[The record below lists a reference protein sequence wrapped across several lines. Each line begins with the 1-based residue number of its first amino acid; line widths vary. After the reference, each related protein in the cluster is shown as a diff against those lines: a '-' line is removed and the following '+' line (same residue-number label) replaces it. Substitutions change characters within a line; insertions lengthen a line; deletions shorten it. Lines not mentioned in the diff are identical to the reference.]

1 MPQILLVLLL
11 SAFAYAPTPPA
22 TPGPGPAFVQDSISE
37 VVEKIDRILQQQLK
51 QLAQKDL
58 VRDTAAAHNE
68 ADIRNIRK
76 KLLALPAMLRQKEHL
91 AGLYMGELENYARLC
106 DSVNLKNDEVEKRKW
121 IRFMDD
127 DLTTKFWF
135 PGVGAGPPNPLTSVK
150 VKVKVLDNNG
160 VQEMNGYTA
169 FIKPKLSNLP
179 KSVISFIP
187 TTTAVKDVPPGVKL
201 VWIEKDGKMVQSRVE
216 TLRRSMETVEMSFLI
231 AK

>member
-1 MPQILLVLLL
+1 MPQIFLALILYTFM
-11 SAFAYAPTPPA
+11 SPSS
-22 TPGPGPAFVQDSISE
+22 GPAGHRPDQPLPQDSISE

-58 VRDTAAAHNE
+58 VRDTAAAHND

-76 KLLALPAMLRQKEHL
+76 KLSAIPAMLRQKEHL

-106 DSVNLKNDEVEKRKW
+106 DSVSLKNDEVEKRKW

-135 PGVGAGPPNPLTSVK
+135 PGAGASPPNPLTSVK

-169 FIKPKLSNLP
+169 FIKPKLSNLA
-179 KSVISFIP
+179 KSVISFVP

-216 TLRRSMETVEMSFLI
+216 TLRRSMDLVEMSFLI
-231 AK
+231 TK